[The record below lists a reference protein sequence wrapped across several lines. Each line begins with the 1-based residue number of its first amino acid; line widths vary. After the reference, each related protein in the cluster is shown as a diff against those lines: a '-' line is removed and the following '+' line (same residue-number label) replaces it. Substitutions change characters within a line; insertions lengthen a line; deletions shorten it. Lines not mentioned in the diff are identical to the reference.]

1 MNTPLDCQSLVEVV
15 TDYLEDALP
24 MADRRV
30 VDEHLAE
37 CEDCLHHV
45 DQMLRTIEMTARLA
59 DAGEV
64 VPSAALDALLATFQS
79 TTQQNE

>member
-1 MNTPLDCQSLVEVV
+1 MNTPLDCQRLVEVV

-24 MADRRV
+24 VADRRI

-59 DAGEV
+59 DEGEV
-64 VPSAALDALLATFQS
+64 VPSFALDALLAAFRS
-79 TTQQNE
+79 STQQTD